1 MGKDLARVQKAAFV
15 VLAVLMVIMLWG
27 LAVRPNVDVWQG
39 REAAGITQV
48 TGVERTEVPDSAAP
62 AGAVVVYRF
71 TLGDETPGGTCLAFE
86 LHHQYADVT
95 IDGEVVYSLRLAD
108 GIGAATLGG
117 NWVMVPLE
125 QSDVGREVLV
135 LVTPMYEDYRATKD
149 VDFWLGAA
157 LDIYKAELKESIPE
171 LGLSLLTV
179 LMGLILLMLA
189 VYCLVQRVGGGE
201 IFALG
206 MLAVVMGLW
215 RLSYADFA
223 SVVLQTKPVFV
234 YYLSLAAL
242 MLCPILLMKSVKTE
256 EKGRRLLDVACVVV
270 AIIDIGQVALQLSG
284 VVDLREVLKLTHI
297 TIVAAVLLIFAVTL
311 REMKEKRRRGSVVW
325 LIGLGML
332 LDLVFYYTGVG
343 LPGLVFTLFFLLC
356 YVVVEGVRMCMLYF
370 DQARLLAEKEAQ
382 LAQSRFTT
390 MMSQIRSHFIFNI
403 LNAISGM
410 CKYDPQKADETIV
423 CFARYLRSNID
434 IMQDDQAVTFHSDLR
449 HLEDYIELEQVR
461 FGDRIQFET
470 DIKVETFMLP
480 PLILQPLVENSI
492 KHGLTP
498 KAGGGTVKLRTWE
511 TEDAICVAVEDDGV
525 GFDVTAGVSAKSVGL
540 QNVRFRLEHLMHGRL
555 EMTSEVGRGTVA
567 TVIIPKK
574 EAEKCG

>member
-1 MGKDLARVQKAAFV
+1 MGKDLVRVQKAAFV
-15 VLAVLMVIMLWG
+15 VLAVLMVIMLCE

-39 REAAGITQV
+39 RATQEITPV
-48 TGVERTEVPDSAAP
+48 AGVERTEVVDSAAP
-62 AGAVVVYRF
+62 AGALVVYRF
-71 TLGDETPGGTCLAFE
+71 ALGEEISGGTCLAFE

-95 IDGEVVYSLRLAD
+95 IDGEVVYSLRPAD
-108 GIGAATLGG
+108 GIEAVTLGC

-135 LVTPMYEDYRATKD
+135 LVTPMYGDWRATKD
-149 VDFWLGAA
+149 VDFWLGSA
-157 LDIYKAELKESIPE
+157 LDIYKAELKASITE
-171 LGLSLLTV
+171 LVLSLVTV
-179 LMGLILLMLA
+179 LMGLILLVLA
-189 VYCLVQRVGGGE
+189 LYCLVQRVGGGE

-223 SVVLQTKPVFV
+223 SLVLQTRPVFV

-270 AIIDIGQVALQLSG
+270 AIIDLGQVALQLAG
-284 VVDLREVLKLTHI
+284 IVDMREVLKLTHA
-297 TIVAAVLLIFAVTL
+297 TIVVAVLMIFGVTL
-311 REMKEKRRRGSVVW
+311 REMRHRGSMVW

-343 LPGLVFTLFFLLC
+343 LTGLVFTLFFLLC
-356 YVVVEGVRMCMLYF
+356 YVVVEGVRICMLYF

-480 PLILQPLVENSI
+480 PLILQPLVENAI
-492 KHGLTP
+492 KHGLNP

-511 TEDAICVAVEDDGV
+511 TEDEICVAVEDDGV